1 MKQKLLFFSLMILFV
16 CSGFSQETGKF
27 GFFFKSGSGNDVG
40 LILKLSNR
48 LTLRPSLGFTT
59 DKTERGSSTPIDE
72 TAFSVDLGLFY
83 HFLEKNHFTA
93 YTGLEMG
100 YSHQTRE
107 RILSNEMYEDTING
121 YKGNVILGF
130 QYNFNKHLAVF
141 GEIGLGLWKRKNDSL
156 LSSTPTTHTSWS
168 LNRSGF
174 GIILFL

>member
-16 CSGFSQETGKF
+16 CFGFSQETGKF

-48 LTLRPSLGFTT
+48 VTLRPALGFIKE
-59 DKTERGSSTPIDE
+59 KTEKGYITLRDE
-72 TAFSVDLGLFY
+72 TTYSMELGLFY

-100 YSHQTRE
+100 YSHETTE
-107 RILSNEMYEDTING
+107 TTLTGPNKFKIKG
-121 YKGNVILGF
+121 YLGNVILGF

-141 GEIGLGLWKRKNDSL
+141 GEIGIGLWKRKNDNPEISEA
-156 LSSTPTTHTSWS
+156 TKYTSWS

-174 GIILFL
+174 GIILYL